1 MGELQG
7 RLKIQLAV
15 IQDLKQSV
23 HQLFSESYEGME
35 HMWAWCVLGET
46 GVGWGDAN
54 IGSYPHEY
62 K

>member
-15 IQDLKQSV
+15 IQDLEQSV

-35 HMWAWCVLGET
+35 HMRAWCVLGET
-46 GVGWGDAN
+46 GWGGEMQ
-54 IGSYPHEY
+54 I
-62 K
+62 